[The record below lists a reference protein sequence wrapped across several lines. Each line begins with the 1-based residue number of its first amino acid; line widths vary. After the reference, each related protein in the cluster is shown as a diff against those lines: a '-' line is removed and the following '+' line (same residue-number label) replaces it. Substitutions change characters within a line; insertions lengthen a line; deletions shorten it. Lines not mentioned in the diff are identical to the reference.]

1 MIADSSRFVP
11 CLSILHENLY
21 GVKPNSKKFAC
32 AAFIHERGYL
42 FGGAASKLNNDLKS
56 FSMV

>member
-1 MIADSSRFVP
+1 MISDSSRFVP

-21 GVKPNSKKFAC
+21 GSKPNSKKFAC
-32 AAFIHERGYL
+32 AAFIRERGYL
-42 FGGAASKLNNDLKS
+42 FGGAASKPNNDLKS